1 MVEKAAEKVIAVSN
15 RIISENPSV
24 EKVVILDY
32 IPRYDANEN
41 DPHGLKAKLA
51 NYSNSVIKD
60 IVKSSPSNA
69 KIMIGHHSFSC
80 NADTYGNPMETRFDG
95 IHMNGP
101 MGTSGYT
108 LSILNIISD
117 IIPVTKPLHHIPPKT
132 RQINPVQSVQSG
144 QTSERRN
151 QQTSR
156 TQGEQQE
163 SSAPAAS
170 TSCPS
175 TAPATTTTSSA
186 PTVFQYAVKTFNRF
200 SNFLS

>member
-1 MVEKAAEKVIAVSN
+1 MHIWFYLWWLLNIFSVLSQVYFTYRLWLDITHSAVMLIHMVIRWK
-15 RIISENPSV
+15 
-24 EKVVILDY
+24 LD
-32 IPRYDANEN
+32 
-41 DPHGLKAKLA
+41 
-51 NYSNSVIKD
+51 
-60 IVKSSPSNA
+60 
-69 KIMIGHHSFSC
+69 
-80 NADTYGNPMETRFDG
+80 FDG

-108 LSILNIISD
+108 LSILNIVSD